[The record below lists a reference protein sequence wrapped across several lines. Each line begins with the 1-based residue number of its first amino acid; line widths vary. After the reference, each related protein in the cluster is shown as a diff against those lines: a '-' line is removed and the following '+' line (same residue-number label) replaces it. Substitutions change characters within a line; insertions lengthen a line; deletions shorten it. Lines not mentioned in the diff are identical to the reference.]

1 MSVYNISFVSSNVG
15 AWSAIS
21 SAISYLHIHLM
32 YIVYSQVYICSVTI
46 YICTS
51 NVWTE
56 SWLSVFSN
64 GVSCTRARRLIID
77 HLLNIYIDCLL
88 YGLNLCTR
96 EMLCQRKIYEMRK
109 FIENFK
115 WIFLVQN
122 RAQSRNFLVHKTLS
136 LSFAIKRNYTYIML
150 YHIKSMQFMF
160 SLLYTEYVCL
170 GKVRHTTVNTI

>member
-1 MSVYNISFVSSNVG
+1 
-15 AWSAIS
+15 
-21 SAISYLHIHLM
+21 M
-32 YIVYSQVYICSVTI
+32 YIVRYISVLLLYI

-115 WIFLVQN
+115 WIFFSTKVCAIAKLFSTQ
-122 RAQSRNFLVHKTLS
+122 TLS

-170 GKVRHTTVNTI
+170 GKVRYDR